1 MKAIEVQT
9 PSGETMY
16 IQVAELPIT
25 KSFAKRGGGI
35 AGADDVVARTFDQ
48 IKKVGQA
55 IAEVCDEIQA
65 EIEAKLKK
73 AKPTELTLEFSITLA
88 GEAGVP
94 FVTKGTA
101 EGTFQVNVKWDFSKK
116 EAAHV

>member
-1 MKAIEVQT
+1 MKAIEVET

-16 IQVAELPIT
+16 IQVAEMPIT
-25 KSFAKRGGGI
+25 TRAKGGGGI

-48 IKKVGQA
+48 VKKVGQA

-65 EIEAKLKK
+65 EIEATLKR
-73 AKPTELTLEFSITLA
+73 AKPTELALEFSITLA

-101 EGTFQVNVKWDFSKK
+101 EGTFQVNVKWDFSK
-116 EAAHV
+116 EAANV